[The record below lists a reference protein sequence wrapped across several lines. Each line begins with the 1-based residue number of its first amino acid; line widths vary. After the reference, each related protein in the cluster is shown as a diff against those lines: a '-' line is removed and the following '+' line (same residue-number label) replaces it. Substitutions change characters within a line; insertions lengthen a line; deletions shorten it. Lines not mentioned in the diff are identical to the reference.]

1 MKILT
6 PLGFAALAAFA
17 TLAQASNR
25 VADMATVDATAHVSG
40 PRDPYTDGAR
50 ASKFD
55 VYSEGAKITDKRDP
69 YTDGARIGS
78 SDRFTDGA

>member
-6 PLGFAALAAFA
+6 PLCVVALAASA

-25 VADMATVDATAHVSG
+25 VADMATADAAAHVTG
-40 PRDPYTDGAR
+40 PRDPYTDGAK
-50 ASKFD
+50 AGKFD

-69 YTDGARIGS
+69 YTDGAHS
-78 SDRFTDGA
+78 